1 MSQWYDGVARE
12 SWEEVVVAA
21 AGGESGRGRG
31 RGRGRSEMLDAMVE

>member
-31 RGRGRSEMLDAMVE
+31 RSEMLDTMVE

>member
-31 RGRGRSEMLDAMVE
+31 RGRSEMLDAMVE